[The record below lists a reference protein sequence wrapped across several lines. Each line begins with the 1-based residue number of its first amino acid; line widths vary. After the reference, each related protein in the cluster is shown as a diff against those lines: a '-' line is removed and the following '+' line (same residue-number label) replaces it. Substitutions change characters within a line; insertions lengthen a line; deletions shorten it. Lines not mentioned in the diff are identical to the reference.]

1 LPGTL
6 NRVEGPPDKAKW
18 AWSVVEASRR
28 PQGEQE
34 MEKRAVCHDE
44 SRRQC
49 LLEVHDLT
57 IDYRSRDGGQV
68 GALEG
73 VSFEIAPGEALG
85 VLGESGCGKTTL
97 GLALLGLLPP
107 AGVVARGSAAF
118 CGGNLIGLPEA
129 ALQEVRGAGISMVH
143 QEPGAA
149 LNPVLRIGDQI
160 AEVIRAHRRC
170 GRERAREEAGFLLT
184 QVGLPQRS
192 SIAAAFP
199 HQLSG
204 GQQQR
209 VAIAQAIACRPALM
223 IADEPTTALDR
234 TTQAEILKLLR
245 RLREKL
251 RFALML
257 ISHDFSVLA
266 RAVDQMMVMRGG
278 RIVQR
283 GTAVELAGN
292 HLDSYTQSLLAY
304 PPADREHKKLSPVV
318 ALKPLESPDRIPSC
332 GTSRRDGPRFCHGP
346 RLAEVVS
353 LPIASH
359 SRLTPL
365 TTRSDSRAGKSQT
378 LLFAV
383 NLQKRY
389 RQGRW
394 SLAHGHSVEALYGV
408 EIELKAGSALAV
420 VGPSG
425 SGKSTLARCLACLEK
440 PDCGE
445 IWYQGI
451 DLTALSDRKLAPY
464 RRQIQMIFQDA
475 ASSLNPRFNAVELV
489 SEPLLA
495 DGRRTKQQCR
505 ERALDLMAQVGL
517 PPDFGNRLPHEFSAG
532 QRKRLAIAR
541 ALSVEPRLLILDEA
555 LAGLD
560 RPMQFQIA
568 DLLLQL
574 QATLSLTYLHISHDL
589 DLLAHLADR
598 VTVLH
603 RGQIVEKTNTRELLA
618 APRGREQSDPPNIT
632 CDLVALQK
640 EFA

>member
-1 LPGTL
+1 
-6 NRVEGPPDKAKW
+6 
-18 AWSVVEASRR
+18 VVA
-28 PQGEQE
+28 
-34 MEKRAVCHDE
+34 
-44 SRRQC
+44 
-49 LLEVHDLT
+49 L
-57 IDYRSRDGGQV
+57 DGV
-68 GALEG
+68 T
-73 VSFEIAPGEALG
+73 FEIAPGEVLG

-107 AGVVARGSAAF
+107 AGVVVRGSAAF
-118 CGGNLIGLPEA
+118 CGNNLIGMTDA
-129 ALQEVRGAGISMVH
+129 QLQEVRGAGISMVH

-160 AEVIRAHRRC
+160 EEVVRAHRRC
-170 GRERAREEAGFLLT
+170 GREQAREEAGVLLT
-184 QVGLPQRS
+184 QVGLLPQTA
-192 SIAAAFP
+192 IAAAFP

-209 VAIAQAIACRPALM
+209 VAIAQAIACRPALL

-234 TTQAEILKLLR
+234 TTQVEILDLLR
-245 RLREKL
+245 RLRKKL
-251 RFALML
+251 DFAVML

-266 RAVDQMMVMRGG
+266 RAVDRMIVMRQG

-283 GTAVELAGN
+283 GTAVEVAGN
-292 HLDSYTQSLLAY
+292 HLDSYTQSLLTY
-304 PPADREHKKLSPVV
+304 PPADTEQKKLTPVV
-318 ALKPLESPDRIPSC
+318 AQKPLESAGHTARHA
-332 GTSRRDGPRFCHGP
+332 TSRLAEPRFRDWP
-346 RLAEVVS
+346 RLAEAVS
-353 LPIASH
+353 LTTGTH
-359 SRLTPL
+359 SGLTPL
-365 TTRSDSRAGKSQT
+365 ITHSDSRTERSET

-394 SLAHGHSVEALYGV
+394 PMTNRHSVEALYGV
-408 EIELKAGSALAV
+408 EIELEAGSALAV

-445 IWYQGI
+445 IWYQGT
-451 DLTALSDRKLAPY
+451 DLTTLSDRKLVPY

-475 ASSLNPRFNAVELV
+475 ASSLNPRFNAIEIV

-495 DGRRTKQQCR
+495 DRRTGKECR

-517 PPDFGNRLPHEFSAG
+517 PPDFGTRLPHEFSAG
-532 QRKRLAIAR
+532 QRRRLAIAR

-560 RPMQFQIA
+560 RPIQFQIA
-568 DLLLQL
+568 DLLLRL

-589 DLLAHLADR
+589 DLVAHLADR

-603 RGQIVEKTNTRELLA
+603 RGQIVERTNTRQLLA
-618 APRGREQSDPPNIT
+618 APRSLEPGNLPNAT
-632 CDLVALQK
+632 CELVALQK
-640 EFA
+640 ELA